1 MMRRWWAAV
10 AEPSLMRRLILA
22 QMALLG
28 LLWVLA
34 LAFLAH
40 EASFDATLLRQ
51 DKTFNAFL
59 TVAAAEAHD
68 PARLA
73 ASMAAL
79 DEALR
84 ESYGNESDA
93 GLAPQFF
100 IERGGRQLF
109 RTRGVP
115 PGVRANP
122 QAGLVLQEADGK
134 HWRTRTVTAPGNA
147 TSDAASDAAAKDA
160 ERDGALSMTM
170 IMPADRSNV
179 FITLNSRGYVLLP
192 LLISLP
198 FLIVPAWLSIRLAL
212 RPWRK
217 VAAEVASRGPQDLSP
232 LAYRARHREMR
243 GMVDGINALMRRV
256 GDSAQRERA
265 FIADAAHE
273 LRTPLAAMRVNVEAL
288 QGQTGDARQRQ
299 LLDGILNSGARATRL
314 VSQLLRLMRS
324 DATAEEAVPLA
335 FDELVQERMAVMSGI
350 AHARGVELEL
360 GGDSG
365 LRVAGRREGL
375 VSLVD
380 NVLDNAIK
388 YSPDRGTVH
397 AHLRREEGSV
407 VLRIADQGPGI
418 APELRERVFDRFFR
432 DPRQTQSGSGLGLTI
447 ARAVAEQHGG
457 TISLDAV
464 DGGAGLLV
472 TVRLPLRA

>member
-34 LAFLAH
+34 VAFLAND
-40 EASFDATLLRQ
+40 ASFDTTLLRQ

-59 TVAAAEAHD
+59 TVASAEADD

-73 ASMAAL
+73 ASMSAL

-93 GLAPQFF
+93 GLAPQFI

-115 PGVRANP
+115 AGVRAN
-122 QAGLVLQEADGK
+122 ARGGLVLQEAGGK
-134 HWRTRTVTAPGNA
+134 HWRTRTVTAPG
-147 TSDAASDAAAKDA
+147 
-160 ERDGALSMTM
+160 GALSMTM

-217 VAAEVASRGPQDLSP
+217 VAAEVASRGPQDLRP
-232 LAYRARHREMR
+232 LSYRARHREMR

-299 LLDGILNSGARATRL
+299 LLDGILSSGARATRL

-335 FDELVQERMAVMSGI
+335 FDELVQERMAVLSGI
-350 AHARGVELEL
+350 GHARGVELEL
-360 GGDSG
+360 GGDNG
-365 LRVAGRREGL
+365 LHVIGRREGL

-380 NVLDNAIK
+380 NLLDNAIK

-397 AHLRREEGSV
+397 ADLRREDGRV

-432 DPRQTQSGSGLGLTI
+432 DPRQTQSGSGLGLAI

-457 TISLDAV
+457 EISLDAV

-472 TVRLPLRA
+472 TVRLPLRD